1 MAKPPKASNVYSG
14 FGNVVDIIY
23 IGILWLLCCLPIV
36 TIGASS
42 TAMYYAL
49 VKCVRHGRGHVSR
62 EFFGAFRRNFKAA
75 TLAWLVFLFLI
86 LLWLGNNMVRAQTD
100 PEGLSFMTMVSKYL
114 IAPVCFPMP
123 WLFAYISRFDNRLS
137 DTLKFSV
144 FLSVKYFVRTLIML
158 GTAAVFVFLCSLS
171 PALIPLLPGFC
182 CLIMS
187 YQIEP
192 VFKSI
197 TAELEADGNEDQW
210 YNE

>member
-1 MAKPPKASNVYSG
+1 MEKNSSFARFGSNLG
-14 FGNVVDIIY
+14 GAIDIIY
-23 IGILWLLCCLPIV
+23 IGILWLLCCLPIIS
-36 TIGASS
+36 IGASS
-42 TAMYYAL
+42 TAMYYAM
-49 VKCVRHGRGHVSR
+49 VKSVRHGRGHISA

-86 LLWLGNNMVRAQTD
+86 LLWLGNNIVTSQTD
-100 PEGLSFMTMVSKYL
+100 PDGLRMMTRVSVFL
-114 IAPVCFPMP
+114 IIPVCFPLP
-123 WLFAYISRFDNRLS
+123 WLFAYISRFDNRLG

-158 GTAAVFVFLCSLS
+158 GTAAVFVFICSLS

-187 YQIEP
+187 YQTEP

-197 TAELEADGNEDQW
+197 TAEFEGDGNEDQW

>member
-1 MAKPPKASNVYSG
+1 MEINSSFNRL
-14 FGNVVDIIY
+14 GNSLGGAIDIIY

-49 VKCVRHGRGHVSR
+49 VKCVRHGRGHASR
-62 EFFGAFRRNFKAA
+62 EFFGAFRRNFKSA
-75 TLAWLVFLFLI
+75 TLAWLVLLFLI

-123 WLFAYISRFDNRLS
+123 WIFAYISRFDNRLS

-144 FLSVKYFVRTLIML
+144 FLSVKNFPRTLIML
-158 GTAAVFVFLCSLS
+158 LAAAAFVIVCRML
-171 PALIPLLPGFC
+171 PVLIPLLPGFC

-197 TAELEADGNEDQW
+197 TAELEDDGNEDQW

>member
-1 MAKPPKASNVYSG
+1 MEKNSSFTR
-14 FGNVVDIIY
+14 FGSSMGGAIDIIY
-23 IGILWLLCCLPIV
+23 IGILWLLCCLPVI

-42 TAMYYAL
+42 TAMYYTM
-49 VKCVRHGRGHVSR
+49 VKSVRHGRGHVSR

-86 LLWLGNNMVRAQTD
+86 LLWLGNNIVTSQTD
-100 PEGLSFMTMVSKYL
+100 PDGLRMMTRVSVFL
-114 IAPVCFPMP
+114 IIPVCFPLP
-123 WLFAYISRFDNRLS
+123 WLFAYISRFDNSLG

-158 GTAAVFVFLCSLS
+158 GTAAVFVFLCKLS

-187 YQIEP
+187 YQTEP

-197 TAELEADGNEDQW
+197 TSELEIDRNEDQW